1 MTKLETAEKKM
12 QDLLEEMNAIDVA
25 LSKLTPA
32 DPARAEL
39 KAKKSEILPRY
50 RGAKAHVKDLR
61 RLASIAGND
70 SEKPAKPS
78 PRVVEGGLLNEAYEI
93 LSHLADLYADDQ
105 LALERDDSN
114 RINKWLGD
122 YDEATS

>member
-12 QDLLEEMNAIDVA
+12 QELLEEMNGIDVA

-39 KAKKSEILPRY
+39 KAKKNELLPRY

-61 RLASIAGND
+61 RLVSIAGTE
-70 SEKPAKPS
+70 SPKPAT
-78 PRVVEGGLLNEAYEI
+78 EGADNRLLEEAYKI
-93 LSHLADLYADDQ
+93 LAHLSDLYLEDQ
-105 LALERDDSN
+105 LALERCDVD
-114 RINKWLGD
+114 RITQWLGD
-122 YDEATS
+122 YDEANP